1 MLAILVSNA
10 KGGCGKTTLATNLAS
25 AYAAGGFKV
34 ALADADPQQSAL
46 AWCARRSDT
55 RTDIRGLDWG
65 ARIGKVPKGLERL
78 IIDAPAAIGV
88 ARFKTL
94 LKMADAVLLPVLPS
108 AFDRGATARFISHI
122 ESVKPIRKNRKPLGV
137 VANMVRPGT
146 RAGRRLI
153 GFLDDLHYPPVATLR
168 ARTLYPDLAEDGL
181 GLFDRGDKVAKIL
194 QAEWTPL
201 VTFIETLG
209 ADLS

>member
-10 KGGCGKTTLATNLAS
+10 KGGCGKTTLATTLAS
-25 AYAAGGFKV
+25 AYAVGGFKV

-46 AWCARRSDT
+46 AWCERRPADKP
-55 RTDIRGLDWG
+55 RVRALDWG
-65 ARIGKVPKGLERL
+65 KRIAKVPKGTDRL

-108 AFDRGATARFISHI
+108 AFDRGATGRFISHI

-146 RAGRRLI
+146 RAGRRLMA
-153 GFLDDLHYPPVATLR
+153 FLDDLDYPPVATLR
-168 ARTLYPDLAEDGL
+168 ARTLYPELAEDGL
-181 GLFDRGDKVAKIL
+181 GLFDRGDKAAKIL

-201 VTFIETLG
+201 VPFIETLG